1 MKERKELLIIIPAY
15 NEEKNLPQLLEKLE
29 NAGDGRNSGY
39 SGYE

>member
-29 NAGDGRNSGY
+29 KPEVAEIADILVMN
-39 SGYE
+39 